1 MAHRAYSRSNA
12 SKSNLLRMLLASF
25 AVYACTE
32 DSTTG
37 SQSSTNNWA
46 VVVDTSRFW
55 FNYRHI
61 ANALSLYHSVKL
73 MGIPDSQIILMLA
86 DQMPCNARNC
96 FPGQVFNSR
105 TQKINLYG
113 KDVEVD
119 YRGAEVTV
127 ANFITVLTGRHQ
139 EATPASKKLE
149 TDENSNIFIFMT
161 GHGGDQFLK
170 FQDAEE
176 ISSQDL
182 ADAFQDMHVKKRYKK
197 ILFMV
202 DTCQAGSLFNAITS
216 PNVATIGSSKVGEN
230 SYAHHVDRQLGLSV
244 IDRFTYFTLDYLQ
257 HLKLSNS
264 IHHATLGN
272 LFEFYDPRSLLS
284 TPDYRVDLLE
294 QKIDDVPITDMMGSV
309 LQVELHYDSEAYPL
323 EYTVEGVSDEIAKQI
338 IRRWTPFQEEPERQK
353 ERKSSKLTQPNQ
365 SFAFS
370 VDFML
375 GLSAMIIIIT
385 IAAYKMV

>member
-1 MAHRAYSRSNA
+1 MKQFAYNRANA
-12 SKSNLLRMLLASF
+12 TKINLLRLLLASF

-32 DSTTG
+32 RSNTG
-37 SQSSTNNWA
+37 PESSTNNWA

-119 YRGAEVTV
+119 YRGAETTV

-139 EATPASKKLE
+139 EATPASKKLD

-182 ADAFQDMHVKKRYKK
+182 ADAFQDMYVKKRYKK

-202 DTCQAGSLFNAITS
+202 DTCQAGSLFKAITS
-216 PNVATIGSSKVGEN
+216 PNVATIGSSKLGEN

-244 IDRFTYFTLDYLQ
+244 IDRFTYYTLDYLQ
-257 HLKLSNS
+257 RLKLSNS
-264 IHHATLGN
+264 IHHATLRN

-294 QKIDDVPITDMMGSV
+294 QTIDDIPITDMMGSV
-309 LQVELHYDSEAYPL
+309 LQVELHYDDEAYPL
-323 EYTVEGVSDEIAKQI
+323 EYIAEEVSDEKIYEV
-338 IRRWTPFQEEPERQK
+338 IRRWAPFREEPEHQNIS
-353 ERKSSKLTQPNQ
+353 EPSNLDNSTQPFQ
-365 SFAFS
+365 FL
-370 VDFML
+370 VDFMI
-375 GLSAMIIIIT
+375 GLLVMMILIT
-385 IAAYKMV
+385 MAACKNI